1 MLFWGSGTSVCT
13 IYYHQKHHYNYQMGI
28 IIMILLTHWFT
39 GSNILLYWFHYL
51 THIGYI
57 ITDLLTWLAN
67 WLDWLKVLIIFSIL
81 LVFHVG
87 HFSYM
92 TDLLSIIILLKLLIY
107 CYIWQSCLTDIT
119 YILPSYWNYW

>member
-67 WLDWLKVLIIFSIL
+67 WLDWLKVLIIFLIL
-81 LVFHVG
+81 LVFDVG

-107 CYIWQSCLTDIT
+107 CYIWQSCFTDIT